1 MQTKCPH
8 QLRAVPRIGYY
19 YQDEI
24 PLMRTRLRTV
34 NVILNGESMCIQ
46 KFTENLTM
54 KKKETKDG
62 EEGKK

>member
-34 NVILNGESMCIQ
+34 NVILNGESMC
-46 KFTENLTM
+46 TEVHREPHHE
-54 KKKETKDG
+54 KEGNKRWG
-62 EEGKK
+62 RRK